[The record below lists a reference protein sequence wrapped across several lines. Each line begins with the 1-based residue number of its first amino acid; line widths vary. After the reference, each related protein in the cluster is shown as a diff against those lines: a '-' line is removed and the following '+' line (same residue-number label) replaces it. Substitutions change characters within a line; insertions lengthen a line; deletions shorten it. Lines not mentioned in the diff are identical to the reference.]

1 MYMTHELLFSISQ
14 ELYDDLMAG
23 KRDSVFLKI
32 SQAWIARLV
41 DGVTDGEARELAWQ
55 ENRGRLQCALA
66 LGRLRYRYYEDVR
79 LQAPMRTLI
88 YDLDG
93 ITIEQAPDGSC
104 DVFKVSLG
112 KLKRIDRNY
121 G

>member
-1 MYMTHELLFSISQ
+1 MDNELMMTISQ
-14 ELYDDLMAG
+14 ELYEDMMAG
-23 KRDSVFLKI
+23 KRDSIYLKT
-32 SQAWIARLV
+32 SQAWIARLI

-55 ENRGRLQCALA
+55 ENRG

-112 KLKRIDRNY
+112 KLKRIDRNF